1 MPFWWNRRR
10 KPWYTTRRYR
20 RRITWPKRRKR
31 YYRRR
36 KNRRF
41 TRRRRRRRRAKKVR
55 RKKQQIFIKQWQP
68 DSIVKCKIKGLGC
81 LVAGAEGRQSF
92 CYTNELSNYPQP
104 KAPGGGGFGCEV
116 FSLKYL
122 YDEWVAHRNIWTR
135 SNEYKDLCRYTGT
148 KIILY
153 SHPTTDFVF
162 SYTTMPP
169 FNIEKDTYS
178 DFHPVKMLLSRHHKV
193 ILSRKSHPT
202 GKLRHKIKIKP
213 PKQMI
218 TKWFFQKEFAKFGLF
233 QMQASAINLGF
244 AYFGPNTQ
252 SQLLTLTALNTKF
265 YTNASYGKTTSDPYK
280 PYNTYPI
287 KGLDFY
293 YDRNRPESKI
303 TVKVGSTTTYLDTV
317 NYTKGFF
324 QKAVLNAWKVTQAES
339 TTQTLYLPVTL
350 IRYNPA
356 LDTGENTR
364 IWLTSIHSD
373 TWEAPQDK
381 DLIMVGR
388 PLWMAFFGFW
398 NWIQKAKMTKDY
410 FSSHIFVVASDAI
423 RRITHSD
430 QKVFPLI
437 DFDFTQ
443 GKLPYDEFL
452 TDQKKQLWYPTAEN
466 QVVSINSIVETGPYI
481 PKYSNLRESTWE
493 LKYSY
498 TSFFKWGG
506 PEIQDTP
513 VQNPGKQGDYDVPD
527 KQLQTIQV
535 SDPLKESCKAM
546 LRAWDYRRGIVT
558 TTALRR
564 MQENLSVS
572 ETDQSDCSEP
582 PKKKKKIT
590 AQLRN
595 PQEENQEIQACLHS
609 LFEESTCQDP
619 QASLQQLIHHQQQ
632 QQEKLKLNV
641 IHLLTDL
648 KRKQR
653 LMLLQSGLE

>member
-10 KPWYTTRRYR
+10 KPWYTTWRKR
-20 RRITWPKRRKR
+20 RRLFWNKRRKK
-31 YYRRR
+31 YNRRR
-36 KNRRF
+36 KPRRF
-41 TRRRRRRRRAKKVR
+41 ARRRRRRRRTKKVR
-55 RKKQQIFIKQWQP
+55 RKRKQILIKQWQP

-81 LVAGAEGRQSF
+81 LVAGAEGRQSY
-92 CYTNELSNYPQP
+92 CYTNEIPSYPHP

-122 YDEWVAHRNIWTR
+122 YDEWVAHRNIWTK

-162 SYTTMPP
+162 SYTRMPP
-169 FNIEKDTYS
+169 FNIEKYTYS
-178 DFHPVKMLLSRHHKV
+178 DFHPIKLLLSRHHKI
-193 ILSRKSHPT
+193 ILSKKSNPT
-202 GKLRHKIKIKP
+202 GKLRHKIRIGP

-218 TKWFFQKEFAKFGLF
+218 TKWFFQKEFATAGLF

-252 SQLLTLTALNTKF
+252 SALLTLYSLNTKF
-265 YTNASYGKTTSDPYK
+265 YTNASYGKTTNEPYK
-280 PYNTYPI
+280 PYSTYPTQ
-287 KGLDFY
+287 GLDFY
-293 YDRNRPESKI
+293 YDRTKPQAKKTI
-303 TVKVGSTTTYLDTV
+303 QVTATTTYLQTV
-317 NYTKGFF
+317 DYNTGFF
-324 QKAVLNAWKVTQAES
+324 QKAVLNAWKVTQKDVV
-339 TTQTLYLPVTL
+339 TPTLNTPVTI
-350 IRYNPA
+350 IRYNPQI
-356 LDTGENTR
+356 DTGENTR

-388 PLWMAFFGFW
+388 PLWLAFFGFW
-398 NWIQKAKMTKDY
+398 NWIEKAKMTKDY
-410 FSSHIFVVASDAI
+410 FKTHIFVVQSDAI
-423 RRITHSD
+423 RRISNTE

-452 TDQKKQLWYPTAEN
+452 TDQKKQFWYPTAEN
-466 QVVSINSIVETGPYI
+466 QVVSINSIVESGPYI
-481 PKYSNLRESTWE
+481 PKYSNQKDSTWE
-493 LKYSY
+493 LKYTY

-513 VQNPGKQGDYDVPD
+513 VQNPGKQGEYDVPD
-527 KQLQTIQV
+527 KQLETIQV
-535 SDPLKESCKAM
+535 SNPLKESCQAM
-546 LRAWDYRRGIVT
+546 LRAWDYRRGIIT
-558 TTALRR
+558 TTALKR
-564 MQENLSVS
+564 MQSNLSVTETYQSDS
-572 ETDQSDCSEP
+572 ET
-582 PKKKKKIT
+582 PKKKRKIT

-595 PQEENQEIQACLHS
+595 PQEENKEIQTCLHS

-619 QASLQQLIHHQQQ
+619 QASLQQLIQHQQQ
-632 QQEKLKLNV
+632 QQEKLKLNI

-653 LMLLQSGLE
+653 MIQLQTGFE